1 MTGNLWADDYEMAY
15 GDKAKEYA
23 AGSLYDWAA
32 DMGKTANEVYKWA
45 APEYEMP
52 RIQRNDLQELHFEQ
66 MAKLGYRL
74 AVMLD
79 MLAQAQ

>member
-1 MTGNLWADDYEMAY
+1 
-15 GDKAKEYA
+15 
-23 AGSLYDWAA
+23 
-32 DMGKTANEVYKWA
+32 MGKTASDIYQWA

-74 AVMLD
+74 AVLLD
-79 MLAQAQ
+79 QLAQ